1 MDNEHLQ
8 PRRELNVFDAVC
20 IIVGIII
27 GAGIFKTTPFIA
39 SMSNN
44 WMWLI
49 GGWCL
54 GGFIAIC
61 GALCYAELAT
71 AYPRQGGDYVYLKEG
86 FGLPFATM
94 FAWVLFWIIRPAATG
109 PMALLFGDYMHSV
122 YPLAEKI
129 QISTTLYAT
138 LAVVAITGINIAGL
152 QAGKWTQNILSTIK
166 VLALLAIVGIAF
178 LGPQEAIP
186 FETTARLEDPFGAFL
201 VALVLIMF
209 TYGGWSD
216 LSFISSEIKNP
227 NQNILRSLMIG
238 VGAVIGIYLLINFAF
253 LQVLG
258 HDGLANSSIPASM
271 IVEKQA
277 GANMAKV
284 VSLLISLSALGA
296 IHGMIFTGS
305 RVAYAVGKH
314 TQGFHW
320 LNSWNTKM
328 NVPVRAVLAQSFPI
342 LMLVGCFGMMKA
354 DGGSGPVDGFTML
367 ALFSSP
373 FFLTFSLSVAVVFFV
388 LRERDKET
396 ARPYRTPGYPIV
408 PGIFLVAM
416 AFMLYRSIT
425 YFVGEVQSKDLLSSS
440 YFVAVLGYT
449 AVMIICGL
457 IIALQRERSPMS
469 DDEVPS
475 E

>member
-1 MDNEHLQ
+1 
-8 PRRELNVFDAVC
+8 VFDAVC

-54 GGFIAIC
+54 GGFVAIC

-71 AYPRQGGDYVYLKEG
+71 AYPREGGDYVYLKKG

-94 FAWVLFWIIRPAATG
+94 YAWLLFWIIRPAATG

-122 YPLAEKI
+122 HPLAKTA
-129 QISTTLYAT
+129 QISSMLYAT
-138 LAVVAITGINIAGL
+138 FAVVAITGINIAGM
-152 QAGKWTQNILSTIK
+152 QAGKWTQNVLSSIK
-166 VLALLAIVGIAF
+166 VLALLVIVGIAF
-178 LGPQEAIP
+178 LGPQEAV
-186 FETTARLEDPFGAFL
+186 ALEASSRIENPFGAFL

-227 NQNILRSLMIG
+227 NRNILRSLLIG
-238 VGAVIGIYLLINFAF
+238 IGAVIVIYLLVNFAF
-253 LQVLG
+253 LRVLG
-258 HDGLANSSIPASM
+258 HEGLANSKIPASE
-271 IVEKQA
+271 VVQKQA
-277 GANMAKV
+277 GENIARV
-284 VSLLISLSALGA
+284 VSLLVSLSALGA

-314 TQGFHW
+314 TPGFHW
-320 LNSWNTKM
+320 LNSWNAKL

-342 LMLVGCFGMMKA
+342 LSLVGCFGMMKA
-354 DGGSGPVDGFTML
+354 DGGSETVDGFTLL

-373 FFLTFSLSVAVVFFV
+373 FFLTFALSVAIVFFV

-396 ARPYRTPGYPIV
+396 VRPYRAPCYPLV

-425 YFVGEVQSKDLLSSS
+425 YFVGEVQSKELMGSS
-440 YFVAVLGYT
+440 YFIAVLGYT
-449 AVMIICGL
+449 AVMIVSGL
-457 IIALQRERSPMS
+457 IIALQPAKSP
-469 DDEVPS
+469 
-475 E
+475 